1 MNFFFDNN
9 LPPDLARA
17 LNFLSKK
24 QGHKVVPLRDKFK
37 TNIVDV
43 NWINTLKN
51 EGNWVVISGDLRILR
66 NPHERAAWLESG
78 LTVFFLAKGWAN
90 VSYWVKAW
98 KLVKWWPEVISQ
110 AKMIKSGTSF
120 IIPISGQQMTVV
132 N

>member
-37 TNIVDV
+37 TNITDV
-43 NWINTLKN
+43 EWINALKS
-51 EGNWVVISGDLRILR
+51 EGNWVVISGDLRIMR
-66 NPHERAAWLESG
+66 NLHERAAWQESR
-78 LTVFFLAKGWAN
+78 LTVFFLAKGWTN

-98 KLVKWWPEVISQ
+98 KLVKWWPEVTSQ
-110 AKMIKSGTSF
+110 AQRIKSGTSF
-120 IIPISGQQMTVV
+120 IIPIRGQQMTVV
-132 N
+132 S